1 MKRMRLPV
9 RYSVY
14 IVYPDGNP
22 LEITT
27 YDNVAVDRTLN
38 R

>member
-14 IVYPDGNP
+14 IVDPDGNP
-22 LEITT
+22 LEITSFHH
-27 YDNVAVDRTLN
+27 VVVDGSPN

>member
-1 MKRMRLPV
+1 MKRVGLPI

-14 IVYPDGNP
+14 IVDPDGNP

-27 YDNVAVDRTLN
+27 YDHVAVDRSLN

>member
-1 MKRMRLPV
+1 MKRSN

-14 IVYPDGNP
+14 IVDPDGNP
-22 LEITT
+22 PEITT
-27 YDNVAVDRTLN
+27 DDHVAVVRSLN

>member
-1 MKRMRLPV
+1 MKRMRLPI

-14 IVYPDGNP
+14 IVDPDGNS

-27 YDNVAVDRTLN
+27 YDRVAVDRSLN

>member
-9 RYSVY
+9 PHSVY
-14 IVYPDGNP
+14 IVHPDGNP
-22 LEITT
+22 LEITI
-27 YDNVAVDRTLN
+27 YDHVAVDRTLN

>member
-14 IVYPDGNP
+14 IVDPDGNP
-22 LEITT
+22 LEITS
-27 YDNVAVDRTLN
+27 YDHVAVDRTLN

>member
-1 MKRMRLPV
+1 MKRIRVPV
-9 RYSVY
+9 LHSVY
-14 IVYPDGNP
+14 IVDPDGNP

-27 YDNVAVDRTLN
+27 YNHVAVDRTLN

>member
-14 IVYPDGNP
+14 IVDPDGNP
-22 LEITT
+22 LEITI
-27 YDNVAVDRTLN
+27 YGHVAVDRSLN

>member
-14 IVYPDGNP
+14 IVDPDGNP

-27 YDNVAVDRTLN
+27 YDHVAVDGSLN

>member
-9 RYSVY
+9 RHSVY
-14 IVYPDGNP
+14 IVHPHGNP
-22 LEITT
+22 PEITI
-27 YDNVAVDRTLN
+27 YDHVAVDRTLN